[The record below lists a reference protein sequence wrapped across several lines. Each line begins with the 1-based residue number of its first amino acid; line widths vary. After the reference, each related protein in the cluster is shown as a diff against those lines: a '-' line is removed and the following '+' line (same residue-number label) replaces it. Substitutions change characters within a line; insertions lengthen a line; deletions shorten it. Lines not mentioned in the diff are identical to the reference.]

1 MISGDDMQH
10 NLREKVSLIIKERN
24 LCSFMNNTKWN
35 ELISAITEEM
45 PFPPPFDIKYLTEE
59 DCFPNELLNGDVY
72 HLGDWKGEN
81 FPSEEYYFNIEWI
94 KVRPRHLEHRGT
106 LIKPEIID
114 ESKLFEAILNRYHI
128 HYEERNGSYYI
139 YGYH

>member
-1 MISGDDMQH
+1 
-10 NLREKVSLIIKERN
+10 
-24 LCSFMNNTKWN
+24 MNNTKWN